1 MAYSTAILRRNK
13 REDFGSLSR
22 VPCSAILERAM
33 RDSKREPRRTK
44 IICTVGPSTESPQ
57 RLGNLIDAGMDVAR
71 LNFSHGTH
79 DVHARTIRLL
89 RRLARERG
97 KPVAILQDL
106 QGPKIRT
113 GLLTRGEPICLHRGA
128 SLVITTR
135 PVKGNSERIAT
146 TFAQLPQEVKRG
158 DPILLSDGLIELRV
172 EKVSGREVMCRVID
186 GGELGEHQGIN
197 LPGIAL
203 KVSALTTKDRRDLR
217 FGIQMGVD
225 YVAVSFVRRPEDL
238 LQVCSILKRAKST
251 IQVIAKLEKPEA
263 LEHLEEIL
271 EVSDAVMVAR
281 GDLGVEMTPEK
292 VPILQKHIITRANQ
306 RRVPVITAT
315 QMLES
320 MTHHR
325 RPTRAE
331 ASDVANAI
339 FDGTDA
345 VMLSQETAIGNYPIE
360 TVVMMSRIV
369 REAEVSRPAHFV
381 RSSEGEE
388 LSIAES
394 ICRGVAR
401 AAQSMNVR
409 AVVVFTQSG
418 SSARMVSMYRPRV
431 PVYAFS
437 PFPEILRRTALYWG
451 VFPRLM
457 KHVASTDRMIEGA
470 EKELLRERAVRRD
483 DIVALVAGTPIAQRG
498 TTNLLKLHR
507 IGHG

>member
-1 MAYSTAILRRNK
+1 M
-13 REDFGSLSR
+13 SR
-22 VPCSAILERAM
+22 VRCSAILEAAM
-33 RDSKREPRRTK
+33 GDSKREPRRTK
-44 IICTVGPSTESPQ
+44 IICTLGPSTETPE
-57 RLGNLIDAGMDVAR
+57 RLKSLIDAGMDIAR

-79 DVHARTIRLL
+79 AGHGRAIRLL
-89 RRLARERG
+89 RRLALERDR
-97 KPVAILQDL
+97 PVAILQDL

-113 GLLTRGEPICLHRGA
+113 GLLKGGGPVYLRRGT

-135 PVKGNSERIAT
+135 PIMGNSERIAT
-146 TFAQLPQEVKRG
+146 TFAPLPREVKRG
-158 DPILLSDGLIELRV
+158 DSILLSDGLIELRV
-172 EKVSGREVMCRVID
+172 EKVSGQEVMCRIIS

-197 LPGIAL
+197 LPGIPL

-217 FGIQMGVD
+217 FGIQQGVD
-225 YVAVSFVRRPEDL
+225 YVAVSFVRRPQDI
-238 LQVCSILKRAKST
+238 LQVRSILNRAKSM
-251 IQVIAKLEKPEA
+251 IHVIAKLEKPEA
-263 LEHLEEIL
+263 LEHLDEIL

-292 VPILQKHIITRANQ
+292 VPILQKRIITRANQ
-306 RRVPVITAT
+306 QRVPVITAT

-320 MTHHR
+320 MTHHP

-345 VMLSQETAIGNYPIE
+345 VMLSQETAIGEYPIE
-360 TVVMMSRIV
+360 TVAMMSRIV
-369 REAEVSRPAHFV
+369 REAEGSHPAAFV
-381 RSSEGEE
+381 RRSEGEE

-394 ICRGVAR
+394 ICRSVAR

-409 AVVVFTQSG
+409 AIAVFTQSG

-431 PVYAFS
+431 AVYAFS
-437 PFPEILRRTALYWG
+437 PFPAILRRISLYWG
-451 VFPRLM
+451 VFPRFM

-470 EKELLRERAVRRD
+470 EKKLLQERVVKRG
-483 DIVALVAGTPIAQRG
+483 DIVALVAGTPIARRG

-507 IGHG
+507 VGHA